1 MYRGFSSKFLN
12 FLKHF
17 PAIRASL
24 QTPNRK
30 SHIYMQCQSAS
41 HHHARTMGVKP
52 KSSCTCRTV
61 LFYLFWWYCL
71 FYICN
76 YVGTNESG
84 LNLGLK
90 DPAVSFN
97 TVYYR
102 ITVPFQK
109 TKWCHPGRNIKTS
122 LTFSVGTAPRTNPHG
137 PCFQRC
143 AGCKRWADE
152 VVATIPKKVLKS
164 NMSTGPLKLK
174 RSKTYL

>member
-1 MYRGFSSKFLN
+1 
-12 FLKHF
+12 
-17 PAIRASL
+17 
-24 QTPNRK
+24 
-30 SHIYMQCQSAS
+30 MQCQSAS
-41 HHHARTMGVKP
+41 HHARKDDGSEP
-52 KSSCTCRTV
+52 KSRLYGCRNCFVGVCFDGRLVFSIFVT
-61 LFYLFWWYCL
+61 
-71 FYICN
+71 N
-76 YVGTNESG
+76 VGTKWIWIEPG
-84 LNLGLK
+84 LER
-90 DPAVSFN
+90 PCSIIQ
-97 TVYYR
+97 YR
-102 ITVPFQK
+102 ILPYYCTIPK